1 MQLLKTYNTNN
12 ALVQLA
18 ACKLENHS
26 FLVQY
31 AEVDMWLNNVLVYHL
46 LQKCMKEVLT
56 QTVISQVSC
65 NRNHAGLICGHEQHL
80 H

>member
-1 MQLLKTYNTNN
+1 MSNVRLLKTYNTNN

-31 AEVDMWLNNVLVYHL
+31 AE
-46 LQKCMKEVLT
+46 
-56 QTVISQVSC
+56 
-65 NRNHAGLICGHEQHL
+65 
-80 H
+80 